1 MEDMMDLKDK
11 RILVTGGS
19 GLVGTHLQAEL
30 TARGAKNIVCPRSK
44 EFDLREPE
52 EVEAMFRDAKPQVVF
67 SLAARVGGILDNKNY
82 PADFYFDNIRIGA
95 YLFDSCARH
104 KVEKLINL
112 GAGCGYPLQLAEPL
126 REENF
131 WDGYPQPESAGYSL
145 AKKML
150 VVQGI
155 TYRQQYGLNA
165 ITLIPSNLYGAN
177 DNFNLEQAHAIP
189 ALLRKFYEATQEDW
203 NQVEVWGNGSAKRD
217 FIHAA
222 DVATALVDT
231 AQSYDQSLPLNIAY
245 GRQHSIRE
253 VVELL
258 TTISGFRGRVFWN
271 ENKPSGQSSREFS
284 LANLQRY
291 LPGFRPRIDLKEGL
305 TRTYRWLADNY
316 ATGAARL

>member
-1 MEDMMDLKDK
+1 MDFANK
-11 RILVTGGS
+11 RILVTGAS
-19 GLVGTHLQAEL
+19 GLVGTHLLSEL
-30 TARGAKNIVCPRSK
+30 TARGVRDITRPRSK
-44 EFDLREPE
+44 DFDLREPSA
-52 EVEAMFRDAKPQVVF
+52 VDALFRDAKPQIVF

-95 YLFDSCARH
+95 YLFDSCAKY

-112 GAGCGYPLQLAEPL
+112 GAGCGYPLRLAEPL
-126 REENF
+126 REEEF
-131 WDGYPQPESAGYSL
+131 WDGFPQSESAGYSL

-155 TYRQQYGLNA
+155 TYRQQYGLNS

-189 ALLRKFYEATQEDW
+189 AMVRKFYEATREKRS
-203 NQVEVWGNGSAKRD
+203 QVEVWGDGSAKRD

-222 DVATALVDT
+222 DVARALADA
-231 AQSYDQSLPLNIAY
+231 AQFYELPLPLNIAY

-258 TTISGFRGRVFWN
+258 TKISGFQGQVFWN
-271 ENKPSGQSSREFS
+271 KDKPAGQSSREFS

-291 LPGFRPRIDLKEGL
+291 LPDFHPRIDLKEGL
-305 TRTYRWLADNY
+305 ARTYHWLAEHYD
-316 ATGAARL
+316 TGSARL

>member
-1 MEDMMDLKDK
+1 MDLRNK

-19 GLVGTHLQAEL
+19 GLVGTHLRTEL
-30 TARGAKNIVCPRSK
+30 AARGAKDVVWPRSK
-44 EFDLREPE
+44 DFDLRMPDD
-52 EVEAMFRDAKPQVVF
+52 VERLFSDVNPQVVF

-112 GAGCGYPLQLAEPL
+112 GAGCGYPLRLPEPL
-126 REENF
+126 REEEF
-131 WDGYPQPESAGYSL
+131 WDGFPQPESAGYSL

-177 DNFNLEQAHAIP
+177 DNFDLEQAHAIP
-189 ALLRKFYEATQEDW
+189 ALVRKFYEASQENR

-217 FIHAA
+217 FIHAG

-231 AQSYDQSLPLNIAY
+231 AQSYDESLPLNIAY

-258 TTISGFRGRVFWN
+258 TMISGFRGRVFWN

-284 LANLQRY
+284 LANLRRH
-291 LPGFRPRIDLKEGL
+291 LPDFRPRIDLKEGL

-316 ATGAARL
+316 ATGTARL

>member
-1 MEDMMDLKDK
+1 MDLKNK
-11 RILVTGGS
+11 RVLVTGGS
-19 GLVGTHLQAEL
+19 GLVGTHLRDEL
-30 TARGAKNIVCPRSK
+30 AARSINDVVCPRSK
-44 EFDLREPE
+44 EFDLRKPE
-52 EVEAMFRDAKPQVVF
+52 EVEALFRDVKPQVVF

-82 PADFYFDNIRIGA
+82 PADFYFDNVRIGA

-112 GAGCGYPLQLAEPL
+112 GAGCGYPLRLPEPL
-126 REENF
+126 REEEF
-131 WDGYPQPESAGYSL
+131 WDGFPQPESAGYSL

-155 TYRQQYGLNA
+155 TYRQQYGLNS

-189 ALLRKFYEATQEDW
+189 ALVRKFYEATQQSH

-231 AQSYDQSLPLNIAY
+231 AESYDHSLPLNIAY

-253 VVELL
+253 VTELL
-258 TTISGFRGRVFWN
+258 TTISGFRGQVFWD
-271 ENKPSGQSSREFS
+271 ESKPSGQSSREFS
-284 LANLQRY
+284 LANLRRY
-291 LPGFRPRIDLKEGL
+291 LPKFHPRIDLKEGL
-305 TRTYRWLADNY
+305 TRTYRWLAQNY